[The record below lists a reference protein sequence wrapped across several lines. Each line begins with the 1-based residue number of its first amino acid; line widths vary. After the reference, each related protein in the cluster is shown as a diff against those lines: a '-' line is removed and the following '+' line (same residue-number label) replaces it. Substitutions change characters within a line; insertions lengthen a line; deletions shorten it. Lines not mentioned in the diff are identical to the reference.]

1 MSASVL
7 LVGKDNF
14 TDSFKPQLSAIAE
27 LTVTSVMTPELAQA
41 ALQAQSSE
49 IVLMEAN
56 HPDNGPL
63 CQWIRQNRQLAW
75 VYCIILSTDEAVNK
89 SDELVPHQP
98 RELNQQWA
106 EALEAGA
113 DAYLQ
118 LSHPQSADWG
128 IAQANLLRAQLR
140 AGLRR
145 VKVARDLTRAN
156 ELLSAIALVDPLTQ
170 LSNRR
175 AFDWELPRLVKAT
188 RSHHSNLS
196 LMMVDIDY
204 FKVVNDTYGHLVGD
218 RALHLV
224 ADRLRHNTRFSD
236 TPFRYGGEEFVV
248 LLSHTNAAEALAIG
262 KRFCQLIG
270 NQPFQINDTLS
281 LDLTVSIGIASLEP
295 EDDPKGLSLLD
306 RADHNLLRAKEHG
319 RNQVVTDP
327 AVEEAELS

>member
-7 LVGKDNF
+7 LIGQDDF
-14 TDSFKPQLSAIAE
+14 SASFKPQISDIAD
-27 LTVTSVMTPELAQA
+27 LTVTSVMTPELAQV
-41 ALQAQSSE
+41 ALQTQASE
-49 IVLMEAN
+49 IVVMQAN

-75 VYCIILSTDEAVNK
+75 VYCIILSTGELANK
-89 SDELVPHQP
+89 SDPSVLHQP
-98 RELNQQWA
+98 DALNLQRA

-128 IAQANLLRAQLR
+128 TAQAKLLKAQIG

-145 VKVARDLTRAN
+145 VNVARDLTRAN

-188 RSHHSNLS
+188 RSHQSHLS

-224 ADRLRHNTRFSD
+224 ADRMRHNTRFSD

-248 LLSHTNAAEALAIG
+248 LLSHTNAAEAFAIG

-295 EDDPKGLSLLD
+295 DDDPKGLTLLD
-306 RADHNLLRAKEHG
+306 RADHNLLRAKERG
-319 RNQVVTDP
+319 RNQVVTDS
-327 AVEEAELS
+327 AVEEAGLS

>member
-7 LVGKDNF
+7 LVGQDDF
-14 TDSFKPQLSAIAE
+14 STSFRPQISGIE
-27 LTVTSVMTPELAQA
+27 DLTVTSVMTPELAQA
-41 ALQAQSSE
+41 ALQAQAAE
-49 IVLMEAN
+49 VVVIEAN
-56 HPDNGPL
+56 HPDNEAL

-75 VYCIILSTDEAVNK
+75 IYCMILSAQEPEVA
-89 SDELVPHQP
+89 LCHPQP
-98 RELNQQWA
+98 EINFRQA

-113 DAYLQ
+113 DVYLQ
-118 LSHPQSADWG
+118 LPHPKSPTWG
-128 IAQANLLRAQLR
+128 TAQAKLLKAQLG
-140 AGLRR
+140 AGLSR

-188 RSHHSNLS
+188 RSHRSNLS

-248 LLSHTNAAEALAIG
+248 LLSHTSASEALPIG
-262 KRFCQLIG
+262 KRFCKIIG
-270 NQPFQINDTLS
+270 SQPFQINETLS

-295 EDDPKGLSLLD
+295 EDDPKGLALLD
-306 RADHNLLRAKEHG
+306 RADHNLLKAKEQG
-319 RNQVVTDP
+319 RNQVVTGP
-327 AVEEAELS
+327 VVEEAELG